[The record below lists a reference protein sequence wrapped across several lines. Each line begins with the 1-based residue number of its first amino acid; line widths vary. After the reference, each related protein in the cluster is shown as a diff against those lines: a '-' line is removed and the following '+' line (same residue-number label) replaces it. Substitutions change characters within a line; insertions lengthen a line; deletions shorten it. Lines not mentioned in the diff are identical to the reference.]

1 MPRCSADSP
10 QGEIIKPTKRRIILM
25 AGENVV
31 STIKS
36 WIGGLSSVALSLLGL
51 AIILQVLFGPDVVF
65 VPVDVIGNIQG
76 LVTSLGSA
84 GLVGLITVGVI
95 YWILKNDD

>member
-1 MPRCSADSP
+1 MPRCSAGSP
-10 QGEIIKPTKRRIILM
+10 QGEITKPTKGGNLPM

-84 GLVGLITVGVI
+84 GLAGLITVGVI

>member
-1 MPRCSADSP
+1 
-10 QGEIIKPTKRRIILM
+10 M
-25 AGENVV
+25 AGDNLVAK
-31 STIKS
+31 IKS

-51 AIILQVLFGPDVVF
+51 AIVLQVLFGPNVVF

-95 YWILKNDD
+95 YWILKKD

>member
-1 MPRCSADSP
+1 MPSCSADSP
-10 QGEIIKPTKRRIILM
+10 QGEITKPTKGGNLPM

-51 AIILQVLFGPDVVF
+51 AIVLQVLFWPDVVF

-76 LVTSLGSA
+76 LVTSLGSS
-84 GLVGLITVGVI
+84 GLAGLITVGVI
-95 YWILKNDD
+95 YWILKKD

>member
-1 MPRCSADSP
+1 
-10 QGEIIKPTKRRIILM
+10 M

-31 STIKS
+31 ATIKS

-51 AIILQVLFGPDVVF
+51 AIVLQVLFGPNVVF

-84 GLVGLITVGVI
+84 GLAGLITDGVI
-95 YWILKNDD
+95 YWILKKD

>member
-1 MPRCSADSP
+1 MPSCSADSP
-10 QGEIIKPTKRRIILM
+10 QGEITKPTKGGNLPM

-51 AIILQVLFGPDVVF
+51 AIVLQVLFGPDVVF
-65 VPVDVIGNIQG
+65 VPVDVIWNIQG

-84 GLVGLITVGVI
+84 GLAGLITVGVI
-95 YWILKNDD
+95 YWILKND

>member
-1 MPRCSADSP
+1 
-10 QGEIIKPTKRRIILM
+10 M
-25 AGENVV
+25 AGETIV

-36 WIGGLSSVALSLLGL
+36 WIGGLTTVAVSLLGL
-51 AIILQVLFGPDVVF
+51 AIVLQVLFGPDVVF

-84 GLVGLITVGVI
+84 GLAGLITVGVI
-95 YWILKNDD
+95 YWILKKD

>member
-1 MPRCSADSP
+1 
-10 QGEIIKPTKRRIILM
+10 M
-25 AGENVV
+25 AGENVI
-31 STIKS
+31 STIRS
-36 WIGGLSSVALSLLGL
+36 WIAGISTVAISLLGL
-51 AIILQVLFGPDVVF
+51 AIILQVLFGPNVVF

-95 YWILKNDD
+95 YWIFKND

>member
-1 MPRCSADSP
+1 
-10 QGEIIKPTKRRIILM
+10 M

-31 STIKS
+31 STIRS
-36 WIGGLSSVALSLLGL
+36 WIAGFSAVAVSLLGL

-76 LVTSLGSA
+76 LVTSLGSS
-84 GLVGLITVGVI
+84 GLAGLITVGVI
-95 YWILKNDD
+95 YWILKSD

>member
-1 MPRCSADSP
+1 
-10 QGEIIKPTKRRIILM
+10 M

-36 WIGGLSSVALSLLGL
+36 WIGGLSSIALSLVGL
-51 AIILQVLFGPDVVF
+51 SIILQVLFGDNVVF
-65 VPVDVIGNIQG
+65 VPMDVIGNIQS
-76 LVTSLGSA
+76 LVTSLGSS

-95 YWILKNDD
+95 YWIFKND

>member
-1 MPRCSADSP
+1 
-10 QGEIIKPTKRRIILM
+10 M

-36 WIGGLSSVALSLLGL
+36 WIGGITTVAVSLLGL
-51 AIILQVLFGPDVVF
+51 AIVLQVLFGPNVVF
-65 VPVDVIGNIQG
+65 VPVDVIGNISG
-76 LVTSLGSA
+76 LVASLGEA

-95 YWILKNDD
+95 YWIFKQD

>member
-1 MPRCSADSP
+1 
-10 QGEIIKPTKRRIILM
+10 M

-36 WIGGLSSVALSLLGL
+36 WIGGLSSVALSLVGL
-51 AIILQVLFGPDVVF
+51 SIILQVLFGDNVVF
-65 VPVDVIGNIQG
+65 VPMDVIGNIQS
-76 LVTSLGSA
+76 LVTSLGCS

-95 YWILKNDD
+95 YWIFKND

>member
-1 MPRCSADSP
+1 
-10 QGEIIKPTKRRIILM
+10 M
-25 AGENVV
+25 AGSNVV
-31 STIKS
+31 TTIKS
-36 WIGGLSSVALSLLGL
+36 WIGGLVSVAVSLLGL
-51 AIILQVLFGPDVVF
+51 AIVLQVLFGPDVVF

-95 YWILKNDD
+95 YWILKND